1 MAFLGKATQTRFLE
15 WQWMKWT
22 SWSPAVWMILCAI
35 PTLAREITGQLKCC
49 LLLWYYCF
57 TARLLLILYG
67 KYKCWSLFRFY
78 VTIETVEFITDPTL
92 CFFADS
98 EKCIPGFSICFI
110 PSMGQ
115 MEACLVLG
123 DRVRGCR
130 KGVCFVTHKCP
141 GIVEVN
147 VVRRNGTQLF
157 LHGNQNLK
165 NPVNLVSVKN

>member
-1 MAFLGKATQTRFLE
+1 
-15 WQWMKWT
+15 
-22 SWSPAVWMILCAI
+22 
-35 PTLAREITGQLKCC
+35 
-49 LLLWYYCF
+49 
-57 TARLLLILYG
+57 
-67 KYKCWSLFRFY
+67 
-78 VTIETVEFITDPTL
+78 
-92 CFFADS
+92 
-98 EKCIPGFSICFI
+98 
-110 PSMGQ
+110 